1 MYFRGLDFAI
11 EVRPSTG
18 DIGSRYTTYL
28 LRGNC
33 VHPQKYTTRMFSPIY
48 TTLFYHRAYSER
60 KINKQEVYG
69 VRFVWSLLGNTK
81 VVDLPACWQG
91 RVGRHWNGV
100 IWMVAPHC
108 LMWCLWRERND
119 RSFEDFERTLLDL
132 KLFFF

>member
-1 MYFRGLDFAI
+1 
-11 EVRPSTG
+11 
-18 DIGSRYTTYL
+18 
-28 LRGNC
+28 
-33 VHPQKYTTRMFSPIY
+33 MFSPIY

-69 VRFVWSLLGNTK
+69 VRFVWSLLGTAK
-81 VVDLPACWQG
+81 VVDLLACWQG